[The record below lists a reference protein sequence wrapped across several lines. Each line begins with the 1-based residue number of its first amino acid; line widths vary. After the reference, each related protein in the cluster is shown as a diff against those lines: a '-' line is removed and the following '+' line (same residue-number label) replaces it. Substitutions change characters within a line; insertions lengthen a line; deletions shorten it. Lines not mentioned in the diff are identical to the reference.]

1 MTDIEKLVEWL
12 GCTPAHE
19 MGCSWW
25 RSDRKSL
32 QGRCDCGLT
41 EARELAARV
50 AEELEWLE
58 SLSNRLGGRVQEL
71 KEELEEAQQLEPN
84 IQRQVKIITGLE
96 MANATLRAK
105 VEELE
110 KQIRHRCKNGI
121 GEDARCILIQGH
133 DGNCHLIHRD
143 SYSGWHSEPTTD
155 EGEE

>member
-96 MANATLRAK
+96 MANATLRARVEQLEL
-105 VEELE
+105 VEELAWGL
-110 KQIRHRCKNGI
+110 IANAWDWVYDDLDWI
-121 GEDARCILIQGH
+121 GAAERW
-133 DGNCHLIHRD
+133 RD
-143 SYSGWHSEPTTD
+143 NYPSKPA
-155 EGEE
+155 EGEK